1 MRIHGL
7 VIFALAAFA
16 AAGCSS
22 TMKEVYNAKAE
33 GRSAVYPVPAVK
45 AWEVTGDIL
54 WEATREYPEEH
65 ADLNFMCVQGGLGTD
80 ETLIGVWCDPLEDPA
95 KTRVTVVIRRK
106 SGIQVATVLTEE
118 EFHDTFARA
127 TGAKRLP

>member
-7 VIFALAAFA
+7 LFLAVSALA
-16 AAGCSS
+16 AAGCQS
-22 TMKEVYNAKAE
+22 TMKEVFNAKTE
-33 GRSAVYPVPAVK
+33 GRSAVYPVTPVK

-54 WEATREYPEEH
+54 WEATREYPEAH
-65 ADLNFMCVQGGLGTD
+65 PDHNFMCAEGGMGTD
-80 ETLIGVWCDPLEDPA
+80 ETLIGVWCEPLEDPA

-106 SGIQVATVLTEE
+106 SGVQFATVLTEE
-118 EFHDTFARA
+118 EFHDVFART